1 MHQQKTLMAGDEER
15 QEQHK
20 EELRQAASQ
29 ISAILA
35 IAADAIIS
43 LDDRMRITLFNEGAA
58 NIFGYA
64 VDEIIGEPLD
74 RLIPPRFRT
83 SHHGHVR
90 DFAASATAARKMGER
105 REISALRKD
114 GTEFPAEASI
124 AKLEVGGKKIYMVVV
139 RDVTE
144 RKKHQELLA
153 RMNSELEARVADRTK
168 ELEAEIR
175 RREEAQAALIQAQR
189 MEAFGLLTGGVAH
202 DFNNLLTIVGGNL
215 ELLGGELGSEKAR
228 AFLKRAVGATDMAA
242 GLTARLLTFARRRR
256 LSPQSLNLNE
266 LVLDLFELLRR
277 SLGEPITL
285 TTLLAG
291 NLWATRA
298 DRSEVENAVLN
309 LAINARDAM
318 AAGGTLVIET
328 RNVTVAPSHGD
339 PTGPRRPGDYVLLSV
354 SDTGVGMDAETRERA
369 FEPFFTTKEPGRG
382 TGLGLSTI
390 YGFAE
395 QSGGHVS
402 ITSAVGE
409 GTTVNLFLPRAEA
422 DAVATDGKAAVDIP
436 MSENNEVVLV
446 VEDNPEVR
454 ELTLERLE
462 GLGYVAIEA
471 EDGSAAVRILESG
484 ATVDLIFSDIVM
496 AGGMSGY
503 DLARWVRAHAPGVK
517 VLLTTGYAAEE
528 AVVGSDPAYGGRVL
542 HKPYQ
547 RAELAHALRDA
558 LQS

>member
-1 MHQQKTLMAGDEER
+1 MYQRISMADDGER
-15 QEQHK
+15 HE
-20 EELRQAASQ
+20 EELRHAASQ

-43 LDDRMRITLFNEGAA
+43 LDDEMRITLFNDGAA
-58 NIFGYA
+58 NIFGYSVA
-64 VDEIIGEPLD
+64 EVIGQPLD
-74 RLIPPRFRT
+74 LLIPPRHRT
-83 SHHGHVR
+83 AHHGHVR
-90 DFAASATAARKMGER
+90 DFAASPTAARKMGER

-144 RKKHQELLA
+144 RKRHQELLA

-202 DFNNLLTIVGGNL
+202 DFNNLLTIVAGNL
-215 ELLGGELGSEKAR
+215 ELLGGELESEKAR

-318 AAGGTLVIET
+318 PSGGTLVIET
-328 RNVTVAPSHGD
+328 RNVTVTPSHSD
-339 PTGPRRPGDYVLLSV
+339 PTAPRRPGDYVLLSV
-354 SDTGVGMDAETRERA
+354 SDSGVGMDAETRERA

-422 DAVATDGKAAVDIP
+422 EAVAADGKAAADIP

-454 ELTLERLE
+454 ELTLERVE

-471 EDGSAAVRILESG
+471 EDGPAAVRILESG
-484 ATVDLIFSDIVM
+484 ATVDLIFTDIVM
-496 AGGMSGY
+496 SGGMSGY
-503 DLARWVRAHAPGVK
+503 DLARWVRTHAPGVK

-528 AVVGSDPAYGGRVL
+528 AVVGSDPAYAGRVL

-547 RAELAHALRDA
+547 RAALAHALRDA
-558 LQS
+558 LQPGAA

>member
-1 MHQQKTLMAGDEER
+1 MADDGER
-15 QEQHK
+15 HEQH

-29 ISAILA
+29 ISAILT

-43 LDDRMRITLFNEGAA
+43 LDDEMRITLFNEGASA
-58 NIFGYA
+58 IFGYSL
-64 VDEIIGEPLD
+64 VEIIGQPLD
-74 RLIPPRFRT
+74 LLIPPRHRMA
-83 SHHGHVR
+83 HHGHVR
-90 DFAASATAARKMGER
+90 DFAASTTAARKMGER

-124 AKLEVGGKKIYMVVV
+124 AKLEVGGKNIFMVVL

-144 RKKHQELLA
+144 RKQSQELLA
-153 RMNSELEARVADRTK
+153 RMNCELETRVADRTK

-202 DFNNLLTIVGGNL
+202 DFNNLLTIVAGNL
-215 ELLGGELGSEKAR
+215 ELLGGELETERAR
-228 AFLKRAVGATDMAA
+228 SFLKRAVGATDMAA

-256 LSPQSLNLNE
+256 LSPQALNLNE

-318 AAGGTLVIET
+318 PAGGTLAIET
-328 RNVTVAPSHGD
+328 RNVTVDAVESDRAAPC
-339 PTGPRRPGDYVLLSV
+339 RPGDYVLLSV
-354 SDTGVGMDAETRERA
+354 SDTGVGMDAATRERA

-382 TGLGLSTI
+382 TELGLSTI

-402 ITSAVGE
+402 IASAVGE
-409 GTTVNLFLPRAEA
+409 GTTVNLFLPRAQAETVKDQA
-422 DAVATDGKAAVDIP
+422 KAAVDIP

-446 VEDNPEVR
+446 VEDNAEVR
-454 ELTLERLE
+454 ELTLERVE

-471 EDGSAAVRILESG
+471 ENGPAAVRILESG
-484 ATVDLIFSDIVM
+484 ATVDLVLTDIVM
-496 AGGMSGY
+496 SGGMSGY
-503 DLARWVRAHAPGVK
+503 DLARWARTHAPGVK

-528 AVVGSDPAYGGRVL
+528 AVVGSDPAYAGDVL

-558 LQS
+558 LRRV